1 MAVQVR
7 AKWIVQHV
15 ADVAN
20 GVLRAQAPVWAP
32 AEPIVQVVARVDA
45 ETVEG
50 N

>member
-20 GVLRAQAPVWAP
+20 GVLRAQAPVRKAVSP
-32 AEPIVQVVARVDA
+32 LVAVVVKIRARAEANV
-45 ETVEG
+45 
-50 N
+50 